1 MRNRKL
7 VVLISTTVVVMGV
20 VGATGFYWQLY
31 DWKAVVGL
39 KSKSDAKIWEQL
51 SCRAQLYLRKA
62 RGSSAELSQ
71 LSWMELWGLTR
82 PGIPFHC
89 SEGASLEASLHYS
102 PYASTG
108 DRLAGAGI
116 FQERCIGCHGSD
128 GSGGPHGPSLIRSNY
143 DYGDS
148 DMAIYKILKNGVPG
162 TAMPPAGL
170 PPAKALLVI
179 AYVKALQAR
188 LPPDSDDKPPPR
200 PAIDVSNERLLAA
213 GSRTDEWLMYSS
225 AYNGQR
231 YTPLDQIT
239 PANVAKLRVRWI
251 RQFPGDDSASEATPL
266 VIDGVIFT
274 AISASHV
281 AALDAKTGEV
291 IWNYRPPV
299 PNGLSLCCGGP
310 NRGLAAYGNTL
321 FFDSLDGYLIALN
334 ASDGKVEWQTRV
346 ARSSDGYTLT
356 GAPLVVDHSVVVGVA
371 GGEFGVRGFLA
382 AFDVSTGQEQ
392 WKFYTIPGPGEF
404 GHDTWS
410 GDSWRTGGGPTWNT
424 GSYDPSTGLL
434 YWGVGNPSPNF
445 NGNQRTGDNLFTDSV
460 IALHANTGK
469 LAWYFQFTPHDVRDW
484 DSAQNPVLADLPI
497 DGEIRKVICWANR
510 NGFYYV
516 LDRVTGKFL
525 AGAPF
530 VKQTWAEG
538 LSPTGRPIL
547 SHDVQVSD
555 AGHSTTP
562 GVQGGTNWQG
572 PAFDKNRGSFF
583 VPATDSTTVITELP
597 LGEVATRE
605 PGKRFDGSSW
615 SAMTPPKP
623 SVIALD
629 AATGRQKWKYKITRT
644 PDAIDNS
651 SLLATGG
658 GLVFGASGGTIFA
671 LDSDSGR
678 EVWCL
683 SLGGGT
689 RSGLVSFTVDGQ
701 QVILVMA
708 GQDLLLLGL

>member
-1 MRNRKL
+1 MRNRTL
-7 VVLISTTVVVMGV
+7 AVLISATVVVMGAV
-20 VGATGFYWQLY
+20 CAGGLYWRLY

-39 KSKSDAKIWEQL
+39 DSKSDAKLWEQL
-51 SCRAQLYLRKA
+51 SCRAQLYLRKV

-71 LSWMELWGLTR
+71 LSWIELWGLTR

-89 SEGASLEASLHYS
+89 AEGTSLEASLRYS

-108 DRLAGAGI
+108 DRTAGERI
-116 FQERCIGCHGSD
+116 FHERCIGCHGSD

-170 PPAKALLVI
+170 SPAKALQVI
-179 AYVKALQAR
+179 TYVKALQAR
-188 LPPDSDDKPPPR
+188 LPPDPDDKPPPR
-200 PAIDVSNERLLAA
+200 PAIDVSTERLRAA
-213 GSRTDEWLMYSS
+213 GTRTDEWLMYSS

-251 RQFPGDDSASEATPL
+251 RQFSGDDPASEATPL
-266 VIDGVIFT
+266 VVDGILFT

-291 IWNYRPPV
+291 IWNYHQPV
-299 PNGLSLCCGGP
+299 PAGLSLCCGGL

-321 FFDSLDGYLIALN
+321 FFDSLDGYLIAIN

-346 ARSSDGYTLT
+346 ASSADGYTLT
-356 GAPLVVDHSVVVGVA
+356 GAPLVVDNSVVVGVA

-382 AFDVSTGQEQ
+382 AFDVSTGQRQ
-392 WKFYTIPGPGEF
+392 WKFDTIPGPGEF

-410 GDSWRTGGGPTWNT
+410 GDSWRTGGGATWNT

-445 NGNQRTGDNLFTDSV
+445 SGNQRRGDNLFTDSV
-460 IALHANTGK
+460 IALHASTGK
-469 LAWYFQFTPHDVRDW
+469 LAWYFQFTPHDVHDW
-484 DSAQNPVLADLPI
+484 DSAQIPVLADLPI
-497 DGEIRKVICWANR
+497 DGKIRKVICWANR

-525 AGAPF
+525 TGAPF

-538 LSPTGRPIL
+538 LSSTGRPIL
-547 SHDVQVSD
+547 SNIVQVSN

-562 GVQGGTNWQG
+562 GIQGGTNWQG
-572 PAFDKNRGSFF
+572 PAFDKNRESVF

-597 LGEVATRE
+597 PGEVATRE
-605 PGKRFDGSSW
+605 PGQRFDGSGW

-629 AATGRQKWKYKITRT
+629 AATGRQKWKYMIT
-644 PDAIDNS
+644 PYASDNS

-658 GLVFGASGGTIFA
+658 GLLFGASGGTIFA

-678 EVWCL
+678 ELWHL
-683 SLGGGT
+683 PLGGGT

-708 GQDLLLLGL
+708 GQDMLLFGL